1 MKTKAAP
8 VSANWKPVIRVVGY
22 LCASGLMPLSTAL
35 SAPNFLVIMGDDMG
49 VETLS
54 CYGLNDNT
62 AVTPTLDNLCD
73 HGIRFDNMW
82 SQPVCSPTRA
92 TILTGRYGF
101 RTGIGRPIVTPPDA
115 PKVVPEKPPG
125 AHPEGVLNR
134 PSPPESPP
142 GLSLDE
148 FTLPMALKTDPELG
162 YETAA
167 FGKWHLADAGNGY
180 AAHPNRA
187 GFDHFAG
194 GGVGGFESFFA
205 FSKSINGRSTPGST
219 VYAPTDK
226 VNETIAWLKER
237 DDAVP
242 WIAYL
247 SFNLPHSPYH
257 LPPLELLHSD
267 AKNLDPYSDDV
278 NDNPH
283 PYFKAMLEAMDT
295 EIGRLL
301 GTLTPAQR
309 DNTYII
315 FLGDNGTSGGV
326 IQPPF
331 DRQRGKGTVY
341 QGGMNVPFMVT
352 GPGIDGGQTSDA
364 LINTVDLYATF
375 LELAGIDV
383 EAALPDD
390 RGFDSVSFARLLH
403 DPDAVPARDF
413 VYADAFGHG
422 LPPAQAIRN
431 ETYKLLAIG
440 GEEEFYDLENDPYEH
455 VNLLTGNLSATEA
468 DNYRDLKS
476 RMAALHASE

>member
-1 MKTKAAP
+1 M
-8 VSANWKPVIRVVGY
+8 SNGYANMRRCPGRAIV
-22 LCASGLMPLSTAL
+22 LAGLIFGTGSMTLAQG
-35 SAPNFLVIMGDDMG
+35 APNVLLIIGDDMG

-62 AVTPTLDNLCD
+62 AVTPTLDNLCA
-73 HGIRFDNMW
+73 HGMRFDNMW

-92 TILTGRYGF
+92 TIMTGRYGF

-115 PKVVPEKPPG
+115 PKVVPEKPAD
-125 AHPEGVLNR
+125 AHPEGIRNR

-148 FTLPMALKTDPELG
+148 FTLPMALKADPELG

-167 FGKWHLADAGNGY
+167 FGKWHLADASNGY
-180 AAHPNRA
+180 ADHPNRA

-205 FSKSINGRSTPGST
+205 FSKSINGESTDGST

-226 VNETIAWLKER
+226 VNEAVAWLNER
-237 DDAVP
+237 DGSRP
-242 WIAYL
+242 WFAHL

-257 LPPLELLHSD
+257 LPPLELLRSE
-267 AKNLDPYSDDV
+267 ARNLDPYSNDV

-301 GTLTPAQR
+301 GTLTEAQR

-315 FLGDNGTSGGV
+315 FLGDNGTSAGV

-331 DRQRGKGTVY
+331 QRGRGKGTVY
-341 QGGMNVPFMVT
+341 QGGMNVPFIVA
-352 GPGIDGGQTSDA
+352 GPGIEGGRVNEA
-364 LINTVDLYATF
+364 LLNTVDLYATF
-375 LELAGIDV
+375 LALAGIDV
-383 EAALPDD
+383 QGSVPDD
-390 RGFDSVSFARLLH
+390 REFDSISFAPLLH
-403 DPDAVPARDF
+403 DPDAAPARDF
-413 VYADAFGHG
+413 AYADAFGHG

-431 ETYKLLAIG
+431 ESHKLLVIG
-440 GEEEFYDLENDPYEH
+440 GVEELYDLQTDPYEH
-455 VNLLTGNLSATEA
+455 HDLLTADLSPA
-468 DNYRDLKS
+468 DRRHYQDLKS
-476 RMAALHASE
+476 RLESLLASE